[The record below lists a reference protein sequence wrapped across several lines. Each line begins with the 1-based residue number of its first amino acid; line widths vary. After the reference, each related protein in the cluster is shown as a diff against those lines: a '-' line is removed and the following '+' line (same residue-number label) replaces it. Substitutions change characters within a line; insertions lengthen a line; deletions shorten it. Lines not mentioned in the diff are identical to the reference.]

1 MYTTVYKMNLQSNIK
16 PWGNV
21 LPVLCGLF
29 ALWIIVPIDIEEF
42 IGVFFI
48 QVFIFLWTVVPV
60 LILHAQYYKKTK
72 NVVFTI
78 DYSKELFFYKN
89 DDTTIV
95 ATFDEVESIDIY
107 LSKYL
112 YTDRQVK
119 PLPFSKFYYLK
130 VRLKDKGSPM
140 LVTSIMS
147 TERLYNLR
155 YKLPD
160 TIKYNKILKW
170 YPSIQ

>member
-1 MYTTVYKMNLQSNIK
+1 MYTTVYKMNLRSNIK
-16 PWGNV
+16 PWGTV
-21 LPVLCGLF
+21 LPFLCGLF

-42 IGVFFI
+42 IEVFLGQLI
-48 QVFIFLWTVVPV
+48 ILLWIIVPV
-60 LILHAQYYKKTK
+60 IILHAQYYMKTK
-72 NVVFTI
+72 NAVFTI
-78 DYSKELFFYKN
+78 DYSKQLFFYKN

-95 ATFDEVESIDIY
+95 AAFDEVESIDIY
-107 LSKYL
+107 LPKYL
-112 YTDRQVK
+112 YTDRRVYS
-119 PLPFSKFYYLK
+119 LSFSKFYYLK
-130 VRLKDKGSPM
+130 VRLKNNDKAM

-160 TIKYNKILKW
+160 TIKCNKILKW